1 MTLCFQCVLAEK
13 SRSVMVPNLVPRHA
27 GRNLPCPPWT
37 TVALH
42 PTTGGREGEISSVD
56 GGGDCSKSRRREM
69 MGICMKT
76 KVRRFPLRSSW
87 IPGLIPLQCG
97 RRCSIYQTAFGIQGK
112 EGERPARLVS
122 IGAKSAIEQEFLD

>member
-56 GGGDCSKSRRREM
+56 GGG
-69 MGICMKT
+69 
-76 KVRRFPLRSSW
+76 
-87 IPGLIPLQCG
+87 GLQQESAKRNDGHLHENQ
-97 RRCSIYQTAFGIQGK
+97 SQTL
-112 EGERPARLVS
+112 P
-122 IGAKSAIEQEFLD
+122 SA